1 MTIRLT
7 QRKFQPEAATA
18 GRAEAESQAAEV
30 PMKQGVDAAR
40 VAAEVAHGVRTI
52 ETKRGMVS
60 ARASE
65 MAYRVSLAQS
75 VDSAAIEVKAL
86 LGRMRLIA
94 EQGATGALTTDQQ
107 DLLQQEFEMLQSEM
121 ERLMVEGRTVSGEID
136 TVEKGHLLDD
146 MSPKSLKVDRAH
158 ARVDTQVEADW
169 AMFRIDTAED
179 AIDSIRDEFGTIEE
193 RVDAA
198 IAELTEFVDSHAA
211 PGRRIHT
218 TSEAMD
224 AAQRARLH
232 LMQQEAMSPS
242 GLGQNL
248 QQSVTAL
255 LQ

>member
-1 MTIRLT
+1 MPIRLT
-7 QRKFQPEAATA
+7 QRSLQPETATA
-18 GRAEAESQAAEV
+18 GRAEAESLGAEL
-30 PMKQGVDAAR
+30 PMKQGVDATRA
-40 VAAEVAHGVRTI
+40 AAEVAHGVRTI

-94 EQGATGALTTDQQ
+94 EQGATGTLTTDQQ
-107 DLLQQEFEMLQSEM
+107 GLLQQEFEMLQSEM
-121 ERLMVEGRTVSGEID
+121 ERLMMEGRTVPNEVDGA
-136 TVEKGHLLDD
+136 EKGHLFDE
-146 MSPKSLKVDRAH
+146 MSPEVLKIDGAH
-158 ARVDTQVEADW
+158 ARVDSSTEADW
-169 AMFRIDTAED
+169 ALFRIDSAED
-179 AIDSIRDEFGTIEE
+179 TVDSIRDEFGTIEE

-211 PGRRIHT
+211 PGRQIHT
-218 TSEAMD
+218 TAEAMD
-224 AAQRARLH
+224 AAQRARLQM
-232 LMQQEAMSPS
+232 MQQDGLDPS
-242 GLGQNL
+242 AQATHL